1 MKVIELLEKIA
12 KKENLPK
19 KIEVFDAIFHYIE
32 KENMYRDED
41 GWSLDDYAIID
52 YLNDEVKILEI
63 TLEVENMNLTGGNN
77 EYSNR

>member
-1 MKVIELLEKIA
+1 MKVIELLERIA

-19 KIEVFDAIFHYIE
+19 KIEVFDEIFKLDYE
-32 KENMYRDED
+32 GVYRDSD

-63 TLEVENMNLTGGNN
+63 TIDTKVMNVTGGNN
-77 EYSNR
+77 EYTNR

>member
-12 KKENLPK
+12 KGENLPK
-19 KIEVFDAIFHYIE
+19 KIEVFDEVFELDADGVY
-32 KENMYRDED
+32 KDND

-63 TLEVENMNLTGGNN
+63 EIKWTNGE
-77 EYSNR
+77 